1 MSVRTRTLR
10 TTSSCTSSASRN
22 KKEEESARE
31 AKNQESRPTDRSTAR
46 SRLADS
52 ASKPTTKRSG
62 KGGKGLGLSKSRSRP
77 SLLQTCCPSLTRS
90 NTTWTCWAQL
100 PERLPACPNYILLT
114 QLEHCIVGLRLGCF
128 CSRNPAGLKDCFF
141 FGFLLFSYST

>member
-1 MSVRTRTLR
+1 MDQCVGRLGQEIVWRAGRECSVVCIFLMLVREVLGNQLSVRTRTLR

-100 PERLPACPNYILLT
+100 PARPSRCQQKLLK
-114 QLEHCIVGLRLGCF
+114 C
-128 CSRNPAGLKDCFF
+128 
-141 FGFLLFSYST
+141 